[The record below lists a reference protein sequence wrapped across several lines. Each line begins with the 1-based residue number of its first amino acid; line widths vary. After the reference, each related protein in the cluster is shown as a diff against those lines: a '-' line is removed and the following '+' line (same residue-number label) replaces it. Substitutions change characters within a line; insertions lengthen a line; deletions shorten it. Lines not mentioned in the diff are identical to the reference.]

1 MYTLYR
7 PHYNVNLKSI
17 NVNGVSTLVNSEVSS
32 DGSTGTIIDSGT
44 TLAYFSDDVYNHVQ
58 NAVSDMICFVVISA
72 SIFSQRVKANI
83 LINNPVFFLL
93 KILNAIQVQVTT
105 FQWEEMTCVAL
116 SGR

>member
-17 NVNGVSTLVNSEVSS
+17 NVNGVSTVVNSEVSS

-72 SIFSQRVKANI
+72 SIFSQRVKADI
-83 LINNPVFFLL
+83 LINNPVFFF
-93 KILNAIQVQVTT
+93 I
-105 FQWEEMTCVAL
+105 ED
-116 SGR
+116 S

>member
-58 NAVSDMICFVVISA
+58 NAVSDMICLVVMNTS
-72 SIFSQRVKANI
+72 SFFQKVKANI
-83 LINNPVFFLL
+83 MINNPVFS
-93 KILNAIQVQVTT
+93 II
-105 FQWEEMTCVAL
+105 ED
-116 SGR
+116 S